1 MTSKRTITARH
12 LAPALTAALLA
23 FCSALG
29 AQTFPDKPV
38 RIVVPFG
45 TGSAVDTIARV
56 VGAQV
61 AEQIGQPVIIDNR
74 TGANGII
81 AAEAVARSAPDG
93 YTLFM
98 PNDGMMAANP
108 AMYAKLPYDPLKD
121 FLPVTLFSTV
131 PLVLVVNPSV
141 PAKNLAEFVALA
153 KAKPD
158 SINYSSTGAGA
169 AQHLA
174 MEFFM
179 EASGTRLTHVPYKAM
194 GPALADVLA
203 GHVPAMFSGM
213 SNVIT
218 LVRDGKLR
226 ALGASTAKRSSAMP
240 EVPTIAEAGVPGY
253 SYAAWNGVVA
263 PAGTPPDVI
272 RKLHAEFSK
281 AIAAP
286 AVRAKLST
294 LGFELSGDG
303 PAEFGALIRAD
314 FARYGKLIRTLGIT
328 AN

>member
-1 MTSKRTITARH
+1 MRLRP
-12 LAPALTAALLA
+12 LASLFAALSLLVTSVA
-23 FCSALG
+23 G

-45 TGSAVDTIARV
+45 TGSAVDTIARI

-121 FLPVTLFSTV
+121 FAPVTLFSTV
-131 PLVLVVNPSV
+131 PLVLVVNPAF
-141 PAKNLAEFVALA
+141 PAKTVTELIALA

-158 SINYSSTGAGA
+158 SINFSSTGSGA

-179 EASGTRLTHVPYKAM
+179 EASGARMTHVPYKAM

-203 GHVPAMFSGM
+203 GHVPVMFSGM
-213 SNVIT
+213 SNVIS
-218 LVRDGKLR
+218 LVREGKLR
-226 ALGASTAKRSSAMP
+226 ALGSSTAKRSSAMP
-240 EVPTIAEAGVPGY
+240 EVPSIAESGVPGY
-253 SYAAWNGVVA
+253 NYAAWNGVVA
-263 PAGTPPDVI
+263 PAGTPPEVI
-272 RKLHAEFSK
+272 RKLHSEFAR
-281 AIAAP
+281 AIANP
-286 AVRAKLST
+286 AVRSKLAT
-294 LGFELSGDG
+294 LGFELSGEG
-303 PAEFGALIRAD
+303 PAEFGTLIRSD
-314 FARYGKLIRTLGIT
+314 YARYGKLIRAIGLT

>member
-1 MTSKRTITARH
+1 MIFKFVACA
-12 LAPALTAALLA
+12 LAIWSVAMASPAT
-23 FCSALG
+23 
-29 AQTFPDKPV
+29 AQTFPDKPL
-38 RIVVPFG
+38 RIIVPFG

-61 AEQIGQPVIIDNR
+61 AEQTGQAVIIDNR

-98 PNDGMMAANP
+98 PNDGIMAANP

-131 PLVLVVNPSV
+131 PLVLVVNPAF
-141 PAKNLAEFVALA
+141 PAKNLAGLIAVA
-153 KAKPD
+153 KSKPD
-158 SINYSSTGAGA
+158 SVNFSSTGAGA

-179 EASGTRLTHVPYKAM
+179 EASGARMTHMPYKAM

-203 GHVPAMFSGM
+203 GHVPVMFSGM
-213 SNVIT
+213 SNVIS
-218 LVRDGKLR
+218 LVKDGKLR
-226 ALGASTAKRSSAMP
+226 ALGISTPMRSAAMP
-240 EVPTIAEAGVPGY
+240 DVPTIAEAGVPGY
-253 SYAAWNGVVA
+253 GYAAWNGVVA
-263 PAGTPPDVI
+263 PAGTPPEVI
-272 RKLHAEFSK
+272 RKLHAEFAR
-281 AIAAP
+281 AIANP

-294 LGFELSGDG
+294 LGFELSGEG
-303 PAEFGALIRAD
+303 PLEFGNLIRSD
-314 FARYGKLIRTLGIT
+314 VARYGKLIRAAGIV

>member
-1 MTSKRTITARH
+1 
-12 LAPALTAALLA
+12 
-23 FCSALG
+23 
-29 AQTFPDKPV
+29 
-38 RIVVPFG
+38 
-45 TGSAVDTIARV
+45 
-56 VGAQV
+56 
-61 AEQIGQPVIIDNR
+61 
-74 TGANGII
+74 
-81 AAEAVARSAPDG
+81 
-93 YTLFM
+93 M

-131 PLVLVVNPSV
+131 PLVLVVNPAF
-141 PAKNLAEFVALA
+141 PAKTVGELVALA
-153 KAKPD
+153 KAKPG
-158 SINYSSTGAGA
+158 SINFSSTGSGA

-203 GHVPAMFSGM
+203 GHVPVMFSGM
-213 SNVIT
+213 SNVIS

-240 EVPTIAEAGVPGY
+240 EVPTVAEAGVAAY
-253 SYAAWNGVVA
+253 NYAAWNGVVA
-263 PAGTPPDVI
+263 PAGTPPEVI
-272 RKLHAEFSK
+272 RKLHAEFAK
-281 AIAAP
+281 AIASP
-286 AVRAKLST
+286 AVRARLAT

-303 PAEFGALIRAD
+303 PAEFGALIRSD
-314 FARYGKLIRTLGIT
+314 VARYGKLIRALGIT

>member
-1 MTSKRTITARH
+1 MILRR
-12 LAPALTAALLA
+12 LATLLTATLLCFA
-23 FCSALG
+23 NLAAG
-29 AQTFPDKPV
+29 QTFPDKPI
-38 RIVVPFG
+38 RIIVPFG

-61 AEQIGQPVIIDNR
+61 AAQVGQAVIIDNR

-98 PNDGMMAANP
+98 PNDGIMAANP

-131 PLVLVVNPSV
+131 PLVLVVNPTF
-141 PAKNLAEFVALA
+141 PAKNLAELIAMA
-153 KAKPD
+153 KGKPD
-158 SINYSSTGAGA
+158 SINFSSTGAGA

-179 EASGTRLTHVPYKAM
+179 EASGVRMTHVPYKSM

-203 GHVPAMFSGM
+203 GHVPVMFSGM
-213 SNVIT
+213 SNVIS
-218 LVRDGKLR
+218 LVKDGKLR
-226 ALGASTAKRSSAMP
+226 ALGISTPRRSAAMP
-240 EVPTIAEAGVPGY
+240 DVPTIAEAGVPDYG
-253 SYAAWNGVVA
+253 YAAWNGVVA
-263 PAGTPPDVI
+263 PAGTPPEVI
-272 RKLHAEFSK
+272 RKLHTEFAR
-281 AIAAP
+281 AIANP
-286 AVRAKLST
+286 SVRAKLST

-303 PAEFGALIRAD
+303 PVEFGNLIRSD
-314 FARYGKLIRTLGIT
+314 VARYGKLIRAAGIN

>member
-1 MTSKRTITARH
+1 MILRR
-12 LAPALTAALLA
+12 LATLLPVALLCFA
-23 FCSALG
+23 NLACG
-29 AQTFPDKPV
+29 QTFPDKPL

-61 AEQIGQPVIIDNR
+61 AEQIGQQVIIDNR

-81 AAEAVARSAPDG
+81 AAEAVARSVPDG

-141 PAKNLAEFVALA
+141 TAKTLAEFIALA

-213 SNVIT
+213 SNVIS

-253 SYAAWNGVVA
+253 HYAAWNGVVA
-263 PAGTPPDVI
+263 PAGTPPEVI
-272 RKLHAEFSK
+272 RKLHAEFAK
-281 AIAAP
+281 AIASP
-286 AVRAKLST
+286 AVRTRLAT

-303 PAEFGALIRAD
+303 PAEFGALIRSD
-314 FARYGKLIRTLGIT
+314 VARYGKLIRALGIT